1 MDIMDEKLTTKQ
13 NKMLSI
19 DDSVQTI
26 IDPVVWQRLPAT
38 QKLRVFKLLDKIWH
52 IVHTPTFF

>member
-1 MDIMDEKLTTKQ
+1 MNNNLRTKE

-19 DDSVQTI
+19 DDSVQSI
-26 IDPVVWQRLPAT
+26 IDPVAWQRLPAT